1 MSINKQQIRFVI
13 LLIGIYLLLY
23 YFCIFWISLCSEGG
37 LYWEFAEK
45 HLNFIKWY
53 RELLIAGSELIG
65 ELFGLKTIS
74 NSTQMRVIGRG
85 GIRIVY
91 SCIGY
96 GILSLLV
103 ALAISAP
110 HKSIKERII
119 FMVSST
125 VIFTLFNMLRLFLV
139 AYYTV
144 EAKRLSID
152 HHDIFNGICY
162 LLIFAYMYWWIG
174 KNLIVTNK

>member
-103 ALAISAP
+103 ALAIS
-110 HKSIKERII
+110 
-119 FMVSST
+119 ST

-139 AYYTV
+139 AYYTA